1 MLSSKAQCPCAW
13 RSIPAPIHTYTWFS
27 RVLASKGPRES
38 AGAQRAYSR
47 RPTPAELDLGLT
59 AIAEFRKQWP
69 ARLDSDNSDAPRAAN
84 AEWLGL
90 ANYCHAILNSAE
102 FSFID

>member
-1 MLSSKAQCPCAW
+1 V
-13 RSIPAPIHTYTWFS
+13 ID
-27 RVLASKGPRES
+27 E
-38 AGAQRAYSR
+38 AGSDATRQVEAVYQRAYSR
-47 RPTPAELDLGLT
+47 RPTKTELDLGLT

-102 FSFID
+102 FSFVD